1 MIDAE
6 PEPVAR
12 PDEPEHHPEQ
22 ALPSRA
28 TVWAVV
34 LAAVAV
40 AVWFP
45 AADATA
51 WAVSPTPHRF
61 NSDDSVVYML
71 PLVGGGRSWRCGC
84 SSFGR

>member
-34 LAAVAV
+34 LAAMVVAL
-40 AVWFP
+40 WFP
-45 AADATA
+45 ATDAAA
-51 WAVSPTPHRF
+51 WAVSPAAHRF
-61 NSDDSVVYML
+61 SSDGSVVEML
-71 PLVGGGRSWRCGC
+71 TPSC
-84 SSFGR
+84 